1 MNWGKWI
8 IVAFVLFAA
17 FIGTLVTVCVKQD
30 VSLVSKT
37 YYQDELAFDQ
47 QIARIQNVSALSNK
61 PVITEGNG
69 VIEVSFDRFSEMES
83 GTLTLFRPSDSTK
96 DRSFPIEQVTSAKQ
110 IFHVDGLS
118 GGMYR
123 ARLQWT
129 MGGKEYFLEEVI
141 YI

>member
-30 VSLVSKT
+30 VSLVSRT
-37 YYQDELAFDQ
+37 YYQDELVFDQ
-47 QIARIQNVSALSNK
+47 QIARIQNVSALSKK
-61 PVITEGNG
+61 PVITKSNG
-69 VIEVSFDRFSEMES
+69 VIEVSFDRFSEMEK

-96 DRSFPIEQVTSAKQ
+96 DKSFAIEQDASSKQ
-110 IFHVDGLS
+110 TFPVDGMA

-129 MGGKEYFLEEVI
+129 MGDKEYFLEEII

>member
-37 YYQDELAFDQ
+37 YYQDELAFDE
-47 QIARIQNVSALSNK
+47 QIARIRNVSDLSQK
-61 PVITEGNG
+61 PTITKGKG
-69 VIEVSFDRFSEMES
+69 VIEVSYDHFSEIKE
-83 GTLTLFRPSDSTK
+83 GTLTLFRPSDPSK
-96 DRSFPIEQVTSAKQ
+96 DRSFAIEKDTASKQ
-110 IFHVDGLS
+110 IFPVDGLT

-129 MGGKEYFLEEVI
+129 MDGKEYFLEEII